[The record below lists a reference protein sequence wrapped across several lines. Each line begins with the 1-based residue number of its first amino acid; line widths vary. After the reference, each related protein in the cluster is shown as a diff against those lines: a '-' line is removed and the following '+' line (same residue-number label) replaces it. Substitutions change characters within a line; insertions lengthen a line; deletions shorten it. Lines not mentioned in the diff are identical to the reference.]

1 MKHIII
7 LIVCSMFIFSTV
19 VVYAAPV
26 GNVAKANILK
36 KGLIIKDEAS
46 KFGVA
51 IEPEVD
57 IVFDRNLEDQAG
69 DTKYGFY
76 GGKTGLIFGNRAVL
90 YGICGAANAE
100 QKFRISGREI
110 EWETETDLVWGA
122 GATLIIYEKEI
133 DIREKGILTIGI
145 DGRYRRS
152 DLDTDKIIVDGTNY
166 NLPDATIS
174 GTKFDSSEWQ
184 VALGVS
190 YQMDKLIPYAGVKY
204 SDIRGKAETTI
215 SATEYSRDF
224 ETEHKT
230 GIFAGCDILITDS
243 VSAYAEGRFIDET
256 ALSAG
261 ATIRF

>member
-1 MKHIII
+1 MRDIKVLVIC
-7 LIVCSMFIFSTV
+7 LLVIFSTICT
-19 VVYAAPV
+19 YAAPV
-26 GNVAKANILK
+26 GNIATAKVLK

-46 KFGVA
+46 KFGIA

-57 IVFDRNLEDQAG
+57 IVFDRNLKDQKG
-69 DTKYGFY
+69 DTKYSFY
-76 GGKTGLIFGNRAVL
+76 GGKAGLIVTNKAVL
-90 YGICGAANAE
+90 YGLCGAAGAE
-100 QKFRISGREI
+100 QKFKISGSEV
-110 EWETETDLVWGA
+110 EWETDTDLVWGA

-133 DIREKGILTIGI
+133 DIREKGILIIGI

-152 DLDTDKIIVDGTNY
+152 DLDVDKIILDGTNY
-166 NLPDATIS
+166 NLPEATIS
-174 GTKFDSSEWQ
+174 GTKFDSSQWQ

-190 YQMDKLIPYAGVKY
+190 YQMEKLIPYAGVKY

-215 SATEYSRDF
+215 SATEYSKDF
-224 ETEHKT
+224 EAKYKA
-230 GIFAGCDILITDS
+230 GMFAGCDILITDS